1 MRISNDTEGLRDR
14 EKQGVAALGFAR
26 HRRSDR
32 LDIRMSVVTL
42 TVRLDLV
49 MIHVAFGF
57 LATEERASTQRMT
70 SRLPTVRIHWYR
82 EATSTSFDLERGP
95 VGSLL
100 LNRTFRVAITAMNR
114 IVVAL
119 PLHSRI
125 DNHWTWNDTIASI

>member
-1 MRISNDTEGLRDR
+1 MRISDDTEGLRDR
-14 EKQGVAALGFAR
+14 WKQGIITLGFAG
-26 HRRSDR
+26 HRRCDR
-32 LDIRMSVVTL
+32 LELRMSVVTF

-57 LATEERASTQRMT
+57 LATEERVSTQRMT
-70 SRLPTVRIHWYR
+70 SRLPTVRIHWNR
-82 EATSTSFDLERGP
+82 EATSTSSALGRGP

-125 DNHWTWNDTIASI
+125 DKHWTWNDTIASI